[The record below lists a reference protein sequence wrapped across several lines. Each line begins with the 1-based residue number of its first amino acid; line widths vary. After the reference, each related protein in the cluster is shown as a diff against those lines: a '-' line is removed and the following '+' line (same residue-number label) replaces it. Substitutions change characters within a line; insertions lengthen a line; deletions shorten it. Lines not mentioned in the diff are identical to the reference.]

1 MSISFH
7 ITSDLSLVLQ
17 ELKTKKLPLK
27 PLKTKQWLNSVAADY
42 QFNIGILNIIF
53 CTDQELLKIN
63 KEYLLHDYY
72 TDIITFDYSSKTTIE
87 GELYISVQTVTAN
100 AIEYNTSPYNE
111 LYRVMVHGI
120 LHLCGENDLSEKEKE
135 EMKKAEDAAL
145 LRLNE
150 YNIFI

>member
-1 MSISFH
+1 MN
-7 ITSDLSLVLQ
+7 T
-17 ELKTKKLPLK
+17 
-27 PLKTKQWLNSVAADY
+27 
-42 QFNIGILNIIF
+42 IF
-53 CTDQELLKIN
+53 
-63 KEYLLHDYY
+63 
-72 TDIITFDYSSKTTIE
+72 
-87 GELYISVQTVTAN
+87 LYKAQKVTAN